1 MAEWPANYLLIT
13 LGIGIAV
20 LALGFACGRWRHSR
34 RETELSSKF
43 ENDAAILKLVVEHAH
58 EGLVLQD
65 IYGRIE
71 WSNPAYTRL
80 TGYTAEEI
88 RGRRPQEFVLTPE
101 NELPAEAIEN
111 FEFDLNDI
119 YSGFK
124 ELILNRRKN
133 GEQFWNQL
141 TFAVVEGDTPE
152 TTRMITLCQD
162 VTSQVEHVKALE
174 EARNR
179 LKHQAEHDDLT
190 GVANRTGLAAYLQER
205 LAHPEGGNG
214 KIGVVHIDL
223 DHFKDINDSHGH
235 VAGDAVLRHA
245 AKVLEN
251 SLEGRGLVARI
262 GGDEFIGIV
271 AEPQDQNHMEMLGR
285 KILDGLAN
293 PVMFD
298 RQPLRAAGSVGLVL
312 ADTAKTSASELIH
325 RADIALYAAKRS
337 GRNRLS
343 WYTDA
348 LGAAHRRKR
357 MILAKLD
364 RDLEKGDLT
373 LLMEP
378 QFDIEQ
384 QQIVGFE
391 VSTRWMHPSD
401 GSVDPIQMLSQQ
413 DDSKRIA
420 KVERF
425 ALRNGLSQVKRLR
438 EASNIPFKMCV
449 NLTEASFKCSRFQD
463 KLLQWA
469 REMHIEPEDLV
480 IELDEKII
488 RFDEP
493 DGLLG
498 QVEKLSAN
506 GVQVG
511 LDEFGGGHGGAGQLL
526 HMKADVMKVS
536 KGLIAGLEHETNK
549 RQLVQSVIK
558 LAAQFGLK
566 VVAVGVDHPE
576 QLEILKD
583 FGCTLIQGKLIS
595 RPLSPDEAEMHMR
608 EFTLPDAAQ

>member
-1 MAEWPANYLLIT
+1 MAEWPANHLLIS
-13 LGIGIAV
+13 LGIGAIV
-20 LALGFACGRWRHSR
+20 LGLGYAFGRWQRSR
-34 RETELSSKF
+34 REAELSSRF

-65 IYGRIE
+65 LYGRIE
-71 WSNPAYTRL
+71 WSNPAYSRL

-101 NELPAEAIEN
+101 NELPAETIES
-111 FEFDLNDI
+111 FKFDLNDI
-119 YSGFK
+119 HSGYK

-141 TFAVVEGDTPE
+141 TFAVVDGDTPE
-152 TTRMITLCQD
+152 NTRMITLCQD

-174 EARNR
+174 EARNK
-179 LKHQAEHDDLT
+179 LKYQAEHDDLT
-190 GVANRTGLAAYLQER
+190 GVANRTGLAAYLEEQ
-205 LAHPEGGNG
+205 LSKPENGSG

-235 VAGDAVLRHA
+235 IAGDAVLRHA
-245 AKVLEN
+245 ANVLKT

-271 AEPQDQNHMEMLGR
+271 ADPEDQGRMEVLGN
-285 KILDGLAN
+285 KILEGLAQ
-293 PVMFD
+293 PVSFEN
-298 RQPLRAAGSVGLVL
+298 QPLRAAGSVGLVL
-312 ADTAKTSASELIH
+312 ADAAKTSASELIH

-348 LGAAHRRKR
+348 LGAAHRQKR
-357 MILAKLD
+357 TILAKLD
-364 RDLEKGDLT
+364 RDLENDNLT

-378 QFDIEQ
+378 QFDIER
-384 QQIVGFE
+384 QQIVGYE
-391 VSTRWMHPSD
+391 VSTRWLHPNE
-401 GSVDPIQMLSQQ
+401 GLIDPVQMLSQQ
-413 DDSKRIA
+413 EDSKRIA

-425 ALRNGLSQVKRLR
+425 ALRNGFAQVRRLR

-449 NLTEASFKCSRFQD
+449 NLTEASFKCSRMQD
-463 KLLQWA
+463 KLLQLA
-469 REMHIEPEDLV
+469 REAKFEPADIV

-488 RFDEP
+488 RFDEQQ
-493 DGLLG
+493 GLVG

-506 GVQVG
+506 GFQVG

-566 VVAVGVDHPE
+566 VVAVGVDQPQ
-576 QLEILKD
+576 QLDLLKD
-583 FGCTLIQGKLIS
+583 FGCTLIQGELIS
-595 RPLSPDEAEMHMR
+595 RPLSPDEAEIHMR
-608 EFTLPDAAQ
+608 GFALPDAAQ

>member
-1 MAEWPANYLLIT
+1 MAEWPQYQLLIG
-13 LGIGIAV
+13 LGIGAIV
-20 LALGFACGRWRHSR
+20 LALGYACGRWHRSG
-34 RETELSSKF
+34 RETELSSKL

-65 IYGRIE
+65 LYGRIE

-80 TGYTAEEI
+80 TGYSAEEI
-88 RGRRPQEFVLTPE
+88 RGRRPQEFILTSD
-101 NELPAEAIEN
+101 NELPVEAIET
-111 FEFDLNDI
+111 FKFDLNRI
-119 YSGFK
+119 HSGFK
-124 ELILNRRKN
+124 ELILNKRKN
-133 GEQFWNQL
+133 GEEFWNQL

-152 TTRMITLCQD
+152 NTRMIILCQD

-190 GVANRTGLAAYLQER
+190 GVANRTGLAAYLKEQ
-205 LAHPEGGNG
+205 LANPQIGNG

-235 VAGDAVLRHA
+235 IAGDEVLRHA
-245 AKVLEN
+245 ARVLES

-271 AEPQDQNHMEMLGR
+271 AEPRDQAHMEVLGK
-285 KILDGLAN
+285 KILEGLSK
-293 PVMFD
+293 PVTFEH
-298 RQPLRAAGSVGLVL
+298 QPLRAAGSVGLVL
-312 ADTAKTSASELIH
+312 ADTSQTSVSELIH
-325 RADIALYAAKRS
+325 RADIALYAAKRT

-348 LGAAHRRKR
+348 LGAAHRQKR
-357 MILAKLD
+357 IIMAKLD
-364 RDLEKGDLT
+364 QDLENEALT
-373 LLMEP
+373 LMLEP

-384 QQIVGFE
+384 QQIVGYE
-391 VSTRWMHPSD
+391 VSTRWLHPSE
-401 GSVDPIQMLSQQ
+401 GLIDPIQMLSQQ

-425 ALRNGLSQVKRLR
+425 ALRKGLSQVKRLR
-438 EASNIPFKMCV
+438 EASNIPFKMCA
-449 NLTEASFKCSRFQD
+449 NLTEASFKCSRLQD

-469 REMHIEPEDLV
+469 REENIEPEDLV

-493 DGLLG
+493 QGLLG
-498 QVEKLSAN
+498 ELEKLSAS

-526 HMKADVMKVS
+526 HVKADVMKVS
-536 KGLIAGLEHETNK
+536 KGLIAGLEQETNK

-566 VVAVGVDHPE
+566 VVAVGVNQPE
-576 QLEILKD
+576 QLELLKD
-583 FGCTLIQGKLIS
+583 FGCTVIQGELIS
-595 RPLSPDEAEMHMR
+595 KPLSPAEAEIHMR
-608 EFTLPDAAQ
+608 EFALPDAAQ